1 MTGDEQLEFLQK
13 LKALGV
19 KSAVLDLHY
28 NLVFDVEFFPPEPE
42 RLERAK
48 PDPLDNKVND
58 DTGLTRAES
67 RELFGMDE

>member
-1 MTGDEQLEFLQK
+1 MTGEEQLEFLQK

-19 KSAVLDLHY
+19 REF
-28 NLVFDVEFFPPEPE
+28 VFDFNSGLLSRGSFFPPEPE

-58 DTGLTRAES
+58 ATGLTRTES